1 MLLKSITSIAIFLN
15 FFSTFINLQKYK
27 SSCLNTSKKINDE
40 IDRYYANEKKLQKKN
55 FICICITW
63 SNQKLWY
70 FWTSFASFVSFLFFS
85 FRQSKK
91 ILLWRMQMWDWL
103 NVNYENGKN
112 KTKQKIKTKTKTKVE
127 RTKKYFFDDVT
138 RLFLV
143 RSCNRIS
150 PHQTKIKKKSDF
162 IKFQKKIRSF
172 EIMFLSFNL
181 SYTTC
186 LFIRWF

>member
-1 MLLKSITSIAIFLN
+1 LLL
-15 FFSTFINLQKYK
+15 L
-27 SSCLNTSKKINDE
+27 
-40 IDRYYANEKKLQKKN
+40 
-55 FICICITW
+55 
-63 SNQKLWY
+63 
-70 FWTSFASFVSFLFFS
+70 FLFFFS
-85 FRQSKK
+85 LSDNPKK

-127 RTKKYFFDDVT
+127 RMEKYFFDVT
-138 RLFLV
+138 RLFWV

-172 EIMFLSFNL
+172 EIMFLSL
-181 SYTTC
+181 
-186 LFIRWF
+186 I